1 MIKQKNPIQ
10 ESIEAG
16 INKMY
21 PQNKAEIGDR
31 IIIVRGENE
40 NIDGIHP
47 VVVAVRENCVY
58 ACHGIHE
65 PYPVDHGGYIIDSPL
80 NKVTLYKTKLERW
93 REEEMELLYELQED
107 VANENPGKDASRYWD
122 AKHAYDKQKLK
133 IETIKEAMDIAG
145 GK

>member
-1 MIKQKNPIQ
+1 
-10 ESIEAG
+10 
-16 INKMY
+16 MY
-21 PQNKAEIGDR
+21 SQTEMPFEVKHEEY
-31 IIIVRGENE
+31 IIITR
-40 NIDGIHP
+40 H
-47 VVVAVRENCVY
+47 
-58 ACHGIHE
+58 
-65 PYPVDHGGYIIDSPL
+65 DH
-80 NKVTLYKTKLERW
+80 KVETKVKLERW

>member
-1 MIKQKNPIQ
+1 MKNTVKELQGKLPNN
-10 ESIEAG
+10 A
-16 INKMY
+16 
-21 PQNKAEIGDR
+21 ARLGDKIA
-31 IIIVRGENE
+31 IIRGENE
-40 NIDGIHP
+40 RVDGLNP
-47 VVVAVRENCVY
+47 TVVAVYENCVY
-58 ACHGIHE
+58 ACFGRTMPFEVKHE
-65 PYPVDHGGYIIDSPL
+65 EYIIITRHDH
-80 NKVTLYKTKLERW
+80 KVETKVKLERW